1 MRFKKILVTGSSGT
15 IGTRLCQRLLENGYE
30 FIGVDWKK
38 NKWDKEIE
46 KRTIHLDLRN
56 KNLVFKKLP
65 KNIDLIIHLAAN
77 ARVYNLVL
85 DPNLALD
92 NIITTF
98 NILEFARLNKIKNII
113 FASSREIYGNS
124 PKVVHK
130 EENIKLE
137 FIESPYSA
145 SKLSGEVLI
154 RAYKK
159 CYEIDFVIIR
169 FSNVY
174 GMYDNSDRVVPLFI
188 KLAKQNKNLII
199 YGKEKVLD
207 FTYVDD
213 AVNGV
218 LLVIKKFLKA
228 KNNVFNIATGKGI
241 KVLDVAKL
249 IIKNLNSKS
258 KIILKKNRTGEV
270 VKYIANINKA
280 KKILDYQ
287 PTMDIKNGIIKSIK
301 WYSDFINNI

>member
-1 MRFKKILVTGSSGT
+1 MVRKINKILVTGSSGT
-15 IGTRLCQRLLENGYE
+15 IGTRLCQKLLENGYE

-124 PKVVHK
+124 TRIIHK
-130 EENIKLE
+130 EDDVQIDL
-137 FIESPYSA
+137 IESPYSA
-145 SKLSGEVLI
+145 SKLSGEALV
-154 RAYKK
+154 RTYQK
-159 CYEIDFVIIR
+159 CYGINFIIIR

-174 GMYDNSDRVVPLFI
+174 GMYDDSDRVVPLFI

-207 FTYVDD
+207 FTYIDD

-258 KIILKKNRTGEV
+258 KIILKKNRAGEV
-270 VKYIANINKA
+270 VKYIADISKA
-280 KKILDYQ
+280 KKILNYQ
-287 PTMDIKNGIIKSIK
+287 PKTDVKTGIIKSIE
-301 WYSDFINNI
+301 WYNELI